1 MTLTTNDLQPF
12 MQRCI
17 DECYEV
23 RAKCDDMH
31 CKFYDTVN
39 DCSETINFMS
49 IEATNAELLP
59 YAEGECPH
67 MVTINPG
74 YTSSLTVN
82 QNLGIMKCSN
92 EEVDL
97 AASDC
102 KTQVAC
108 ALKAL
113 DNVFSSAYNASKMK
127 MLTSFFNNAFYTN
140 LYYELNPSYGTS
152 PITPTAANQ
161 QYIYTAPDGQPLIGT
176 HFWASTANSFNN
188 QAVNNAPLSAS
199 SLMQAF
205 IHGKHQIR
213 DSVGNKMC
221 VNYDTLYVVACSPA
235 EIEAKRLL
243 EQYQKITPNQLDQ
256 QNVFRGDPEGCF
268 NFKICHIP
276 AEYAANMNMWFLHDS
291 TFWKRQ
297 GAKYNNSFVFYE
309 RFKLKVM
316 NPHVDACGKVCSRSR
331 YMAGAG
337 IWSLPVD
344 WYGSNGSGM
353 APM

>member
-1 MTLTTNDLQPF
+1 MTITPNDLQPF
-12 MQRCI
+12 MQQCI
-17 DECYEV
+17 DTCYEV
-23 RAKCDDMH
+23 RSKSEDDF
-31 CKFYDTVN
+31 CKFYDMID
-39 DCSETINFMS
+39 DCSETVNFIS
-49 IEATNAELLP
+49 VEATNAELLP
-59 YAEGECPH
+59 YADGECPH

-74 YTSSLTVN
+74 YSSSITAS
-82 QNLGIMKCSN
+82 QKLGMRRCSS
-92 EEVDL
+92 EDVDL

-102 KTQVAC
+102 KTVVSK

-113 DNVFSSAYNASKMK
+113 DNIFVDAYKNSKNK

-161 QYIYTAPDGQPLIGT
+161 DYIYTAPDGQPLIGT

-205 IHGKHQIR
+205 MHGRHQIR
-213 DSVGNKMC
+213 DSVGDKMC
-221 VNYDTLYVVACSPA
+221 IEYDTLYVVPCSPA

-243 EQYQKITPNQLDQ
+243 EQYQRISPTQLDQ
-256 QNVFRGDPEGCF
+256 QNVFRGDTGGCF

-276 AEYAANMNMWFLHDS
+276 AKYASNMNMWFLHDS
-291 TFWKRQ
+291 KFWKKQ
-297 GAKYNNSFVFYE
+297 GAKYNNSFVLYE
-309 RFKLKVM
+309 REKFKILS
-316 NPHVDACGKVCSRSR
+316 PTIDECGKVCTRAK
-331 YMAGAG
+331 YIANAG